1 MMGLLV
7 RAFLRATVWA
17 SAVFYRA
24 ERAGPD
30 LPAGPV
36 FIVSNHPNMLMDPLL
51 SIWAARRRVRA
62 LAKAPLFEI
71 PVFGAI
77 LRSLG
82 TLPLYRVQDDPD
94 QMHRNKLA
102 FQETVDSLAAGDA
115 LLTFPEGKSH
125 SAPALAPLKS
135 GVARMTLAAEEESD
149 WRLGVKIV
157 PIGLAYHR
165 KHRFRSR
172 VVVGIGDP
180 IAVSDWRPA
189 YEADR
194 ARAVR
199 SLKRA
204 ISKGLQERTLNLSDE
219 SDRQLVETADLL
231 YARARDE
238 VGWRER
244 QPLQDRLPRLQ
255 QLAIVFAWLKVS
267 DPERWERLA
276 GRLRAHQRTLELLGS
291 GEADV
296 PPRYEAGRVTRY
308 VLREG
313 LKLGLTLPLAA
324 LGLAAWYLAY
334 FATGLFCK
342 LMKPTVQMAATI
354 KLLSGVVIYPVTYV
368 GWIAVAAGT
377 GGWPIALVVA
387 LVLPPLGFIA
397 LRWLARREE
406 VWEDVRLFF
415 QVIRRPR
422 LRDRLSERRQVLA
435 DELDSLKAAW
445 RAAPENAEAEGRVS

>member
-1 MMGLLV
+1 MV

-17 SAVFYRA
+17 SGVFYRV
-24 ERAGPD
+24 ERVGPD
-30 LPAGPV
+30 LPAGPI
-36 FIVSNHPNMLMDPLL
+36 FIVANHPNNLMDPLL
-51 SIWAARRRVRA
+51 ALWASRRRVRA

-71 PVFGAI
+71 PVFGSI

-94 QMHRNKLA
+94 QLHRNKLA

-125 SAPALAPLKS
+125 SEPALAPLKS
-135 GVARMTLAAEEESD
+135 GVARMTLAAEEEKD
-149 WRLGVKIV
+149 WRLGVKVV

-165 KHRFRSR
+165 RHRFRSR

-180 IAVSDWRPA
+180 IAVSDWSEA
-189 YEADR
+189 YKTDR
-194 ARAVR
+194 ATAIR

-204 ISKGLQERTLNLSDE
+204 ISKGLEERTLNLSAE
-219 SDRQLVETADLL
+219 GDRQLVETADLL

-244 QPLQDRLPRLQ
+244 QPLQERLPRLQ
-255 QLAIVFAWLKVS
+255 RLAKVFAWLKVS

-276 GRLRAHQRTLELLGS
+276 RRLRGHQRF
-291 GEADV
+291 
-296 PPRYEAGRVTRY
+296 
-308 VLREG
+308 
-313 LKLGLTLPLAA
+313 
-324 LGLAAWYLAY
+324 AAWYLPY
-334 FATGLFCK
+334 FASGLFCR
-342 LMKPTVQMAATI
+342 LMKPTEEMAATV
-354 KLLSGVVIYPVTYV
+354 KLLTGVVIFPVAYV
-368 GWIAVAAGT
+368 GWIAAAAGL
-377 GGWPIALVVA
+377 GGWPAAIAFA
-387 LVLPPLGFIA
+387 LVLPPLGFVA
-397 LRWLARREE
+397 LRWLDRREE

-435 DELDSLKAAW
+435 DELDALKAAW
-445 RAAPENAEAEGRVS
+445 RAAQQGGEAEERRVS